1 MKNGFL
7 KFSLFISSCL
17 IFANVSNAQSNYPDV
32 CRYEIHLT
40 DINHTTK
47 SITAHT
53 YVTFTVH
60 SANVSLIDLS
70 LEQFIIDSI
79 IQNGQQLTYTY
90 NDTLLQINLNAP
102 MNVGDTSTIAIAYHG
117 ITHTEANGWGG
128 FHVDANYAFNMGVGF
143 ETNPHNYGRSW
154 FPCVETF
161 TDKATYEFFIIT
173 NYGKQAFCNG
183 SLNGLITNS
192 NNTITWN
199 WIMNQPIPTYLA
211 SVAIGPYTTWQRIY
225 QGIPV
230 AIACTIADSAAVSA
244 SMLHLNEVLGYYI
257 NAYGNY
263 AFDKVGYCLV
273 PFNAGAME
281 HAASIHIGKAYFDGS
296 LTYETLWAHEL
307 AHMWWGDKVTC
318 ETAADMWLNEG
329 FASFNEA
336 YVTEQLYGND
346 AYKAYNLS
354 NHKGVLQ
361 FSHITDNGYLPLNN
375 IPMSCTYGPTVYN
388 KGADVAR
395 TLRHYLGDSL
405 FFVGCKNYM
414 NTHQYANGNSYQ
426 LRDDIT
432 NATNVNVNRF
442 FDDWV
447 FTPGFPHF
455 SIDSIIKTSSGN
467 NWNYQL
473 YTKQKSKG
481 NSHIYEMPVQ
491 ITAYDYF
498 NNYDTTFTVLINQ
511 PTQSFTLTNSHVL
524 DEFYVDVND
533 EMADAQIYVRKVIT
547 GPITSNTGVSF
558 SEVNMSATVTNAPA
572 GNNYLNI
579 THHFVAP
586 DAFQSPQQ
594 IRLSDY
600 RYWSV
605 GGKFANGFHAK
616 ANFLYNGSSNMST
629 GHLDNTLITGLEDSL
644 VLLYRIGASEDWKIE
659 THSTLV
665 KSGSATDKIGYI
677 TVDTLKKGEYCLGY
691 RDYSVGLNNQIHTK
705 RTYFTITPNPA
716 SETFLIKMNTT
727 EHKNYMISIFD
738 LEGKE
743 VYNNIINTTDPLI
756 WNPKNIQKGV
766 YLINLLID
774 GKIIETKKAVYQ

>member
-1 MKNGFL
+1 MKNRFL

-17 IFANVSNAQSNYPDV
+17 MFAYISNAQTNYPDV
-32 CRYEIHLT
+32 CRYEIHLN
-40 DINHTTK
+40 DINYTTK
-47 SITAHT
+47 NIVANTL
-53 YVTFTVH
+53 VTFTVH
-60 SANVSLIDLS
+60 NSNVSQIDLS

-79 IQNGQQLTYTY
+79 IQNGQVLTYNY

-102 MNVGDTSTIAIAYHG
+102 MNAGDTSTISIAYHG
-117 ITHTEANGWGG
+117 ITHTEASGWGG
-128 FHVDANYAFNMGVGF
+128 FHIDANYAFNMGVGF
-143 ETNPHNYGRSW
+143 ETDPHNYGRCW

-161 TDKATYEFFIIT
+161 TDKALYEFFVTT
-173 NYGKQAFCNG
+173 NMGKQAFCNG
-183 SLNGLITNS
+183 SLNALITNS

-211 SVAIGPYTTWQRIY
+211 SVAVGPYTTWQRIY

-230 AIACTIADSAAVSA
+230 EIACTIADSAAVSA
-244 SMLHLNEVLGYYI
+244 SMIHLNDVLGYFI
-257 NAYGNY
+257 DAYGNY

-281 HAASIHIGKAYFDGS
+281 HATSIHIGKAYFNGL

-346 AYKAYNLS
+346 AYKSYNLT

-414 NTHQYANGNSYQ
+414 NSRQYANGNSYQ

-455 SIDSIIKTSSGN
+455 SMDSITKVSNGS

-473 YTKQKSKG
+473 FTKQKSKG
-481 NSHIYEMPVQ
+481 NTHIYEMPVK
-491 ITAYDYF
+491 ITAYDYST
-498 NNYDTTFTVLINQ
+498 NYDTTFTILINQ
-511 PTQSFTLTNSHVL
+511 PTQSFTLTNSHMF

-533 EMADAQIYVRKVIT
+533 EMADAQIDARKVII

-558 SEVNMSATVTNAPA
+558 SEVNMSATITNAPA
-572 GNNYLNI
+572 GDNLLNI

-586 DAFQSPQQ
+586 DAFQSPQP

-605 GGKFANGFHAK
+605 GGNFANGFRAK
-616 ANFLYNGSSNMST
+616 ANFLYNGSSNLST
-629 GHLDNTLITGLEDSL
+629 GYLDNTLITGLEDSL
-644 VLLYRIGASEDWKIE
+644 VLLYRSGASEEWQIE

-691 RDYSVGLNNQIHTK
+691 RDFSVGISNSNSEKINYLMVS
-705 RTYFTITPNPA
+705 PNP
-716 SETFLIKMNTT
+716 SSDTFCIKLNGLT
-727 EHKNYMISIFD
+727 KNNYVISIYD
-738 LEGKE
+738 VAGKE
-743 VYNNIINTTDPLI
+743 IYNNSINQSTTVT
-756 WNPKNIQKGV
+756 WQPKNIKKGI
-766 YLINLLID
+766 YLINLISD
-774 GKIIETKKAVYQ
+774 GKIIDSKKVVYQ

>member
-1 MKNGFL
+1 M
-7 KFSLFISSCL
+7 
-17 IFANVSNAQSNYPDV
+17 FAYTSNAQTNYPDV
-32 CRYEIHLT
+32 CRYEIHLN
-40 DINHTTK
+40 DINYTTK
-47 SITAHT
+47 NIVANTL
-53 YVTFTVH
+53 VTFTVH
-60 SANVSLIDLS
+60 NSNVSQIDLS

-79 IQNGQQLTYTY
+79 IQNGQVLTYNY

-102 MNVGDTSTIAIAYHG
+102 MNAGDTSTISIAYHG
-117 ITHTEANGWGG
+117 ITHTEASGWGG
-128 FHVDANYAFNMGVGF
+128 FHIDANYAFNMGVGF
-143 ETNPHNYGRSW
+143 ETDPHNYGRCW

-161 TDKATYEFFIIT
+161 TDKATYEFFIVT
-173 NYGKQAFCNG
+173 NYGKQAYCNG
-183 SLNGLITNS
+183 LLNALITNS
-192 NNTITWN
+192 NNTLTWN

-211 SVAIGPYTTWQRIY
+211 SVAVGPYTSWQRIY
-225 QGIPV
+225 HGIPV
-230 AIACTIADSAAVSA
+230 EIACTTSDSAAVSA
-244 SMLHLNEVLGYYI
+244 SMIHLNDVLGYFI

-281 HAASIHIGKAYFDGS
+281 HATSIHIGKAYFNGL

-336 YVTEQLYGND
+336 YITEQLYGSD

-414 NTHQYANGNSYQ
+414 NSRQYANGNSYQ

-455 SIDSIIKTSSGN
+455 SMDSITKVSNGS

-473 YTKQKSKG
+473 FTKQKSKG
-481 NSHIYEMPVQ
+481 NTHIYEMPVK
-491 ITAYDYF
+491 ITAYDYL

-511 PTQSFTLTNSHVL
+511 LTQSFTLTNSHMF

-533 EMADAQIYVRKVIT
+533 EMADAQIDVRKVIT

-558 SEVNMSATVTNAPA
+558 SEVNMSATITNAPA
-572 GNNYLNI
+572 GDNLLNI

-586 DAFQSPQQ
+586 DAFQSPQP

-605 GGKFANGFHAK
+605 GGNFPNGFRAK
-616 ANFLYNGSSNMST
+616 ANFLYNGSANMST

-644 VLLYRIGASEDWKIE
+644 VLLYRSGASEDWQIQ
-659 THSTLV
+659 TNCILV
-665 KSGSATDKIGYI
+665 KSGSATDKIGYF

-691 RDYSVGLNNQIHTK
+691 RDFSVGISNSNSEKINYLTVS
-705 RTYFTITPNPA
+705 PNP
-716 SETFLIKMNTT
+716 SSDTFCIKLNGLTKNNYVISIYDVAGKEIYNNSINQNTT
-727 EHKNYMISIFD
+727 
-738 LEGKE
+738 
-743 VYNNIINTTDPLI
+743 VT
-756 WNPKNIQKGV
+756 WQPKNIKKGI
-766 YLINLLID
+766 YLINLISD
-774 GKIIETKKAVYQ
+774 GKIIDSKKVVYQ

>member
-1 MKNGFL
+1 M
-7 KFSLFISSCL
+7 
-17 IFANVSNAQSNYPDV
+17 FAYTSNAQTNYPDV
-32 CRYEIHLT
+32 CRYEIHLN
-40 DINHTTK
+40 DINYTTK
-47 SITAHT
+47 NIVANTL
-53 YVTFTVH
+53 VTFTVH
-60 SANVSLIDLS
+60 NSNVSQIDLS

-79 IQNGQQLTYTY
+79 IQNGQVLTYNY

-102 MNVGDTSTIAIAYHG
+102 MNAGDTSTISIAYHG
-117 ITHTEANGWGG
+117 ITHTEASGWGG
-128 FHVDANYAFNMGVGF
+128 FHIDANYAFNMGVGF
-143 ETNPHNYGRSW
+143 ETDPHNYGRCW

-161 TDKATYEFFIIT
+161 TDKATYEFFIVT
-173 NYGKQAFCNG
+173 NYGKQAYCNG
-183 SLNGLITNS
+183 LLNALITNS
-192 NNTITWN
+192 NNTLTWN

-211 SVAIGPYTTWQRIY
+211 SVAVGPYTSWQRIY
-225 QGIPV
+225 HGIPV
-230 AIACTIADSAAVSA
+230 EIACTTSDSAAVSA
-244 SMLHLNEVLGYYI
+244 SMIHLNDVLGYFI

-281 HAASIHIGKAYFDGS
+281 HATSIHIGKAYFNGL

-336 YVTEQLYGND
+336 YITEQLYGSD

-414 NTHQYANGNSYQ
+414 NSRQYANGNSYQ

-432 NATNVNVNRF
+432 NATNINVNRF

-455 SIDSIIKTSSGN
+455 SIDSITKVSNGS

-473 YTKQKSKG
+473 FTKQKSKG
-481 NSHIYEMPVQ
+481 NTHIYEMPVK
-491 ITAYDYF
+491 ITAYDYL

-511 PTQSFTLTNSHVL
+511 LTQSFTLTNSHMF

-533 EMADAQIYVRKVIT
+533 EMADAQIDVRKVIT

-558 SEVNMSATVTNAPA
+558 SEVNMSATITNAPA
-572 GNNYLNI
+572 GDNLLNI

-586 DAFQSPQQ
+586 DAFQSPQP

-605 GGKFANGFHAK
+605 GGNFPNGFRAK
-616 ANFLYNGSSNMST
+616 ANFLYNGSANMST

-644 VLLYRIGASEDWKIE
+644 VLLYRSGASEDWQIQ
-659 THSTLV
+659 TNCILV
-665 KSGSATDKIGYI
+665 KSGSATDKIGYF

-691 RDYSVGLNNQIHTK
+691 RDFSVGISNSNSEKINYLTVS
-705 RTYFTITPNPA
+705 PNP
-716 SETFLIKMNTT
+716 SSDTFCIKLNGLTKNNYVISIYDVAGKEIYNNSINQNTT
-727 EHKNYMISIFD
+727 
-738 LEGKE
+738 
-743 VYNNIINTTDPLI
+743 VT
-756 WNPKNIQKGV
+756 WQPKNIKKGI
-766 YLINLLID
+766 YLINLISD
-774 GKIIETKKAVYQ
+774 GKIIDSKKVVYQ

>member
-1 MKNGFL
+1 MKNRFL
-7 KFSLFISSCL
+7 KFSLFISIIL
-17 IFANVSNAQSNYPDV
+17 LLVKTSNAQSNYPDV

-60 SANVSLIDLS
+60 SANVSQIDLS
-70 LEQFIIDSI
+70 LEQFTIDSI
-79 IQNGQQLTYTY
+79 IQNGQSLTYTY

-102 MNVGDTSTIAIAYHG
+102 MNAGDTSTISIAYHG

-128 FHVDANYAFNMGVGF
+128 FHVDATYAFNMGVGF
-143 ETNPHNYGRSW
+143 ETNPHNYGRCW
-154 FPCVETF
+154 YPCVETF

-183 SLNGLITNS
+183 SLNALITNS

-199 WIMNQPIPTYLA
+199 WIMNDPIPTYLA
-211 SVAIGPYTTWQRIY
+211 SVAVGPYTTWQRNY
-225 QGIPV
+225 QGLPIE
-230 AIACTIADSAAVSA
+230 IACTIADSAAVSA
-244 SMLHLNEVLGYYI
+244 SMIHLNDVLGYFI
-257 NAYGNY
+257 DAYGSY

-281 HAASIHIGKAYFDGS
+281 HATSIHIGKSYFNGT

-336 YVTEQLYGND
+336 YMTEQLYGSD
-346 AYKAYNLS
+346 AYKAYNLN

-361 FSHITDNGYLPLNN
+361 FSHVTDNGYLALNN

-405 FFVGCKNYM
+405 FFVGCKHYM
-414 NTHQYANGNSYQ
+414 NSRQYANANSYQ

-432 NATNVNVNRF
+432 SSTNVNVNRF

-455 SIDSIIKTSSGN
+455 SIDSIAKTSNGS
-467 NWNYQL
+467 NWNYQI

-481 NSHIYEMPVQ
+481 NNHIYEMPVK
-491 ITAYDYF
+491 ITAYDYL

-511 PTQSFTLTNSHVL
+511 QTQSFTISNSNL
-524 DEFYVDVND
+524 FDEFYVDAND
-533 EMADAQIYVRKVIT
+533 EMADAQINLRKTIT

-558 SEVNMSATVTNAPA
+558 SEANVSTTVMNAPA
-572 GNNYLNI
+572 GNNQLNI

-586 DAFQSPQQ
+586 DEFQTSQP

-605 GGKFANGFHAK
+605 GGNFKTGFRAK
-616 ANFLYNGSSNMST
+616 ANFLYNGSVNLST

-644 VLLYRIGASEDWKIE
+644 VLLYREGASKDWKIE
-659 THSTLV
+659 TNSTLV
-665 KSGSATDKIGYI
+665 KSGSATDKVGYI

-691 RDYSVGLNNQIHTK
+691 RNYTVGISTNQSNKIN
-705 RTYFTITPNPA
+705 YLEVSPNP
-716 SETFLIKMNTT
+716 SNDTFCIKINGALT
-727 EHKNYMISIFD
+727 KKYMISIYD
-738 LEGKE
+738 LAGKE
-743 VYNNIINTTDPLI
+743 IYNNTINQDNSIT
-756 WNPKNIQKGV
+756 WQPKNIKKGI
-766 YLINLLID
+766 YLVNLISEGQIID
-774 GKIIETKKAVYQ
+774 TKKIVYK

>member
-1 MKNGFL
+1 MKNSLLKISFSFFL
-7 KFSLFISSCL
+7 FLMNIQSSL
-17 IFANVSNAQSNYPDV
+17 AQSNYPDV
-32 CRYEIHLT
+32 CRYEIHL
-40 DINHTTK
+40 DEINHTTK
-47 SITAHT
+47 NIVATT
-53 YVTFTVH
+53 NVKFTVH
-60 SANVSLIDLS
+60 QPNVNLIDLS

-79 IQNGQQLTYTY
+79 VQNGQLLTYTY
-90 NDTLLQINLNAP
+90 NDTLLQINLNSS
-102 MNVGDTSTIAIAYHG
+102 MNIGDTSTISISYHG
-117 ITHTEANGWGG
+117 ITHTEASGWGG

-143 ETNPHNYGRSW
+143 ETDPHNYGRCW
-154 FPCVETF
+154 YPCVETF

-173 NYGKQAFCNG
+173 NYGKQAYCNG
-183 SLNGLITNS
+183 ELNAIITNS
-192 NNTITWN
+192 NGTLTWN
-199 WIMNQPIPTYLA
+199 WTMDQPIPTYLA
-211 SVAIGPYTTWQRIY
+211 SVAVGPYTTWQRIY
-225 QGIPV
+225 HGIPV
-230 AIACTIADSAAVSA
+230 NIACTIADSAAVSA
-244 SMLHLNEVLGYYI
+244 SMIHLNDVMGYFI

-281 HAASIHIGKAYFDGS
+281 HATSIHIGKAYFNGA

-336 YVTEQLYGND
+336 YITEQLYGND

-361 FSHITDNGYLPLNN
+361 FSHVNDNGYLPLNN

-414 NTHQYANGNSYQ
+414 NSRQYANGNSFQ
-426 LRDDIT
+426 LRDDIS
-432 NATNVNVNRF
+432 NSTNVNVNRF

-455 SIDSIIKTSSGN
+455 SIDSVNTTSNGTSI
-467 NWNYQL
+467 NYQI

-481 NSHIYEMPVQ
+481 NTHLYEMPVK
-491 ITAYDYF
+491 ITAYDYL
-498 NNYDTTFTVLINQ
+498 NNYDTTITLLVNQ
-511 PTQSFTLTNSHVL
+511 QTQSFAINNTHSF
-524 DEFYVDVND
+524 DEFYIDVND
-533 EMADAQIYVRKVIT
+533 EMADAQIDSRKSIQ

-558 SEVNMSATVTNAPA
+558 SEVNASVTVTNAPA
-572 GNNYLNI
+572 GNNSLNI

-586 DAFQSPQQ
+586 DAFQSPQP
-594 IRLSDY
+594 IRISDY

-605 GGKFANGFHAK
+605 GGHFKTGFRAK
-616 ANFLYNGSSNMST
+616 ANFLYNGSTNLST
-629 GHLDNTLITGLEDSL
+629 GHLDNTLITGVEDSL
-644 VLLYRIGASEDWKIE
+644 VLLYRLNPSYDWQIVSN
-659 THSTLV
+659 STLV

-691 RDYSVGLNNQIHTK
+691 RDYTVGLNNSLSKKLNYLNIS
-705 RTYFTITPNPA
+705 PNP
-716 SETFLIKMNTT
+716 SSDTFCIKLNGLT
-727 EHKNYMISIFD
+727 KNNYVISIYD
-738 LEGKE
+738 LSGKE
-743 VYNNIINTTDPLI
+743 IYSNVINQSNSIT
-756 WNPKNIQKGV
+756 WQPKNIKKGI
-766 YLINLLID
+766 YLINLISE
-774 GKIIETKKAVYQ
+774 GKIIDTKKVVYQ